1 MIKNFFSY
9 LYKIFNS
16 FRKKNVKKEL
26 SLIDNLSDGWQ
37 FENYTANLL
46 KKIGYSKVIVTSGS
60 GDYGVDVLASKSG
73 VTYAIQCK
81 LYSSS
86 VGNKAVQEIVSG
98 KIYYNCD
105 KAVVITNNYFTSAAQ
120 KLAYATGVEL
130 WDRSVLQQLIK
141 QSGKFKNFKE
151 STVSVVNPLT
161 KVELSFDCDDIYL
174 LDAINYSLDQ
184 KNISV
189 SDIQRKF
196 RVKYNYA
203 DYLISKMVDLEI
215 LVHDKN
221 SHKYNVILT
230 RKDFLLKYNKSSK

>member
-1 MIKNFFSY
+1 MIINFFSY

-46 KKIGYSKVIVTSGS
+46 KKIGYSKEIVTSGS
-60 GDYGVDVLASKSG
+60 GDNGVDVLASKSG

-230 RKDFLLKYNKSSK
+230 RKDFLLKYNKSAK